1 MHLTYVEPASCA
13 FTSWASWGLTI
24 GSGCSLVAARWQAF
38 LFIPEFPQHSPAHH
52 PWWLMTV
59 TSLFTEKAGNIP
71 FLKFQKKLLSSTTE
85 GKWIFKN
92 TYTYCVYIWILYMDT
107 VYQYINMTLTLC
119 IYIYMECNS
128 FTNTSLCRPG
138 SLNLVWEEGM
148 SRRITRLY
156 EKKMHTLTHTIPHRA
171 KWRSFCEQ

>member
-13 FTSWASWGLTI
+13 FPSWASWGLTV
-24 GSGCSLVAARWQAF
+24 GSGCSLVAAKWQA
-38 LFIPEFPQHSPAHH
+38 LFSSLSSLSTHQLTIHGG
-52 PWWLMTV
+52 WWLWHP
-59 TSLFTEKAGNIP
+59 LFTDKAGNTP
-71 FLKFQKKLLSSTTE
+71 FPKFQKKLLSSTTE

-119 IYIYMECNS
+119 IYIYMEYNS

-156 EKKMHTLTHTIPHRA
+156 EKKAHLKTHHTTLC

>member
-1 MHLTYVEPASCA
+1 MGRYKSLA
-13 FTSWASWGLTI
+13 GLTEI
-24 GSGCSLVAARWQAF
+24 FPLTCTSPVWGQHPVLSHPEPPEGSPWGVAAV
-38 LFIPEFPQHSPAHH
+38 
-52 PWWLMTV
+52 WWLLDGRHFFSSLSSLSIHQLTIHGGWWLWHP
-59 TSLFTEKAGNIP
+59 LFTDKAGNLP

-119 IYIYMECNS
+119 IYIYMEYNS

-138 SLNLVWEEGM
+138 SVNLVWEEGM
-148 SRRITRLY
+148 SRRITRLC
-156 EKKMHTLTHTIPHRA
+156 EKKCTP
-171 KWRSFCEQ
+171 